1 MKKNKII
8 IIGSKPNANIPKD
21 GTLYICA
28 NTAGYYYRD
37 KINGP
42 IISIVSASEIV
53 SSQRKSISKQAWLD
67 QKLENFRKINDLK
80 VVLLTPEYF
89 PQAISNLK
97 ENKPQSIHELHS
109 LNDIISDIKKITDLK
124 FPIYSR
130 KLLKEPK
137 YFLKYC
143 KELLNFQLRK
153 NYLIHPLFR
162 PSTGIISLIWAIK
175 THPEQEYHICG
186 IGFKNRGKYPDGRNN
201 TWTPQNK
208 IDSNH
213 VLADLEILKVLSKR
227 VKLYIDDEEL
237 KNKVFN

>member
-1 MKKNKII
+1 MKKDKII

-21 GTLYICA
+21 GTIYICA

-42 IISIVSASEIV
+42 IITIVSASEIV

-67 QKLENFRKINDLK
+67 QKLKNFREINDLK
-80 VVLLTPEYF
+80 VVLLTPEHF

-97 ENKPQSIHELHS
+97 KTKPQSIHELLS
-109 LNDIISDIKKITDLK
+109 LNDIIRDIKKITNLK
-124 FPIYSR
+124 FPIYSPA
-130 KLLKEPK
+130 LLKEPR
-137 YFLKYC
+137 YLLKYC
-143 KELLNFQLRK
+143 KEQLYFRLRK

-162 PSTGIISLIWAIK
+162 PSTGIISLIWAIIRY
-175 THPEQEYHICG
+175 PEQEYHICG
-186 IGFKNRGKYPDGRNN
+186 IGFKNRGNYPDGVNN
-201 TWTPQNK
+201 TWTPKNK

-213 VLADLEILKVLSKR
+213 VLADLEILKILSKR

-237 KNKVFN
+237 KSKVFN